1 MAAVLVKAW
10 AIGHFATN
18 RIRRLWEVSINLSSH
33 TRGIGWLDGIEDQM
47 RTGMGAWLIC
57 STICFMSL
65 AYGQL
70 ALSAYFLALSC
81 VIPPYVAK
89 ELERRRP

>member
-1 MAAVLVKAW
+1 
-10 AIGHFATN
+10 
-18 RIRRLWEVSINLSSH
+18 
-33 TRGIGWLDGIEDQM
+33 M

-81 VIPPYVAK
+81 VMPPFVAK
-89 ELERRRP
+89 QFERSCP

>member
-1 MAAVLVKAW
+1 
-10 AIGHFATN
+10 
-18 RIRRLWEVSINLSSH
+18 
-33 TRGIGWLDGIEDQM
+33 M

-81 VIPPYVAK
+81 VLPPYVAK
-89 ELERRRP
+89 ELERRRA

>member
-1 MAAVLVKAW
+1 
-10 AIGHFATN
+10 
-18 RIRRLWEVSINLSSH
+18 
-33 TRGIGWLDGIEDQM
+33 M
-47 RTGMGAWLIC
+47 RTGVGAWLIC

-81 VIPPYVAK
+81 VLPPYVAK
-89 ELERRRP
+89 GLEQPRP

>member
-1 MAAVLVKAW
+1 MAAGLLETR
-10 AIGHFATN
+10 AIGHFVAN
-18 RIRRLWEVSINLSSH
+18 RIRRLWEVSIDPSSH
-33 TRGIGWLDGIEDQM
+33 TRGIGWLEGSEDQM